1 MKAILGVDPQ
11 GSHES
16 ALELLARLQ
25 FPNLSLIALCAAE
38 PIPEVMPAF
47 GPVMPTSENI
57 FLAIQKH
64 SEAMAAKVAE
74 EAAAKGI
81 PAKPFVP
88 NASAGRALIEASE
101 SEVAELLVVGT
112 RQKSGFEA
120 AILGSVMRAVVV
132 GSKDSVLIGRGSVP
146 AGDLHAVFATDL
158 SHYNAE
164 CVDWLLARLPLGLK
178 KVTVVGAYQL
188 LEDQV
193 ASAGHRLVISP
204 SDVGDMVRR
213 NVLEQVEAVAQRFR
227 DAGLEAS
234 AIAEQGKASDVIE
247 AAFRESG
254 AHLAIIG
261 AQGHGFF
268 ERLLIGSTSMH
279 LATKA
284 QMPLLIIR
292 P

>member
-11 GSHES
+11 GSHEA
-16 ALELLARLQ
+16 ALDLLARLQ

-57 FLAIQKH
+57 FVAIQQH
-64 SEAMAAKVAE
+64 AEQMAAKVAE
-74 EAAAKGI
+74 TAKEKGI
-81 PAKPFVP
+81 AAKPFVP

-132 GSKDSVLIGRGSVP
+132 GSKDSVLIGRGNVAP
-146 AGDLHAVFATDL
+146 GDLHAVFATDL
-158 SHYNAE
+158 SHYNEE
-164 CVDWLLARLPLGLK
+164 CVDWLLAHRPMGLNK
-178 KVTVVGAYQL
+178 ITVVGAFQL

-193 ASAGHRLVISP
+193 ASSGHRLVISP
-204 SDVGDMVRR
+204 SDIGDMVKE
-213 NVLEQVEAVAQRFR
+213 NVLEQVEGVAQRFR
-227 DAGLEAS
+227 DAGLEAT
-234 AIAEQGKASDVIE
+234 AVAQQGKASDVIE
-247 AAFRESG
+247 STFRDSG
-254 AHLAIIG
+254 AHLAIVG

-268 ERLLIGSTSMH
+268 ARLLIGSTSMH